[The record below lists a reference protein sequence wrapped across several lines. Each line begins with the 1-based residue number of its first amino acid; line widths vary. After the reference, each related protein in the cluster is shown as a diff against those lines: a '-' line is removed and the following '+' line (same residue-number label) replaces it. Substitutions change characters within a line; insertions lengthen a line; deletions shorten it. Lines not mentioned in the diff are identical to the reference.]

1 MYNLLAE
8 DVTVTSLITEGMKTA
23 FSNGVTAVQTDVSN
37 MVTLALPAG
46 MAIMGLFLAIRLG
59 IGFFRSLAN

>member
-1 MYNLLAE
+1 M
-8 DVTVTSLITEGMKTA
+8 DSTTTTSLLTDAMKTA
-23 FSNGVTAVQTDVSN
+23 FNDGVSAVQTDVSG

-46 MAIMGLFLAIRLG
+46 MAIMGLFMAIRLG

>member
-1 MYNLLAE
+1 MESTQTVSLLTDA
-8 DVTVTSLITEGMKTA
+8 MKTA
-23 FSNGVTAVQTDVSN
+23 FNNGVTAVQSDVSG

-46 MAIMGLFLAIRLG
+46 MAIMGLFMAIRLG

>member
-1 MYNLLAE
+1 M
-8 DVTVTSLITEGMKTA
+8 DSSTTSLLTEAMKTA
-23 FSNGVTAVQTDVSN
+23 FTTGVTAVQSDVSG

-46 MAIMGLFLAIRLG
+46 MAIMGLFMAIRLG